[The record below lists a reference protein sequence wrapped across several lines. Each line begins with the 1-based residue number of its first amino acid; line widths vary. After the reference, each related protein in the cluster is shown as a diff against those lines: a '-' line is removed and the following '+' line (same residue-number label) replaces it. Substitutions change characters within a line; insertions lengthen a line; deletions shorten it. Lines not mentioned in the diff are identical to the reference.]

1 VPAPPSS
8 PQAVWAASI
17 EPLPEG
23 GWLYVTTLA
32 GQEGMLF
39 ASTHNVMR
47 SGTEVTLWIRW
58 EYQLPLSVPLKD
70 VPFPVKDILKRK

>member
-1 VPAPPSS
+1 VGRQHRTIA
-8 PQAVWAASI
+8 
-17 EPLPEG
+17 EG
-23 GWLYVTTLA
+23 GWLYVATLA

-58 EYQLPLSVPLKD
+58 EYRLPLSVPLKD
-70 VPFPVKDILKRK
+70 VPFPVKDILTNQFINIFTLVV